1 MTIWER
7 LFGTPETAAKTL
19 RSAEFLMQDYCC
31 MLDAL
36 SDDKEVRC
44 RNCPFEQDRYG
55 CEPKHASIVDWLNS
69 EVIE

>member
-7 LFGTPETAAKTL
+7 LFGTPERTAKTL
-19 RSAEFLMQDYCC
+19 RSAEFLTQDYCF

-36 SDDKEVRC
+36 SDDNEVKC
-44 RNCPFEQDRYG
+44 RNCLYEYDRYG
-55 CEPKHASIVDWLNS
+55 CEPKDMRLIDWLNS